1 MAVAGV
7 DPSGEGDSAE
17 GDVLIESAEQLR
29 WRAPELSLV
38 IARRAATF
46 AGEAQD
52 EGLELRANALVVGN
66 LVRLG
71 RHAEAVRPAVTAL
84 GDAESAG
91 RSELAAKLR
100 VDLASSSC
108 TIGIAGAGF
117 AILRAVLDSADASA
131 GVRASALA
139 ESVSCL
145 AHLGRREE
153 LDDALAEADRLFA
166 ADTGLWPDTRRLL
179 RAVLCARTAAY
190 RRRHGDSSGAVVAV
204 SEGLTLLDGLSD
216 QHVEGGQARA
226 RLNLELV
233 CALLDEGDQDPA
245 WRHAE
250 EIVAQPQRATSA
262 AAAGRLM
269 LVAAMRILIPTGQL
283 DQGRAWL
290 GDAARLGERHS
301 LEPLLVDALT
311 ALAHVQELAGE
322 PTAALESLRRARAA
336 EYRHLRAAT
345 EARMMLVE
353 QLRGSVGVP
362 EDAAAI
368 LRAAVRNPAQAHAQG
383 GYQQASEFNLTPAFN
398 LEHEFGERQPARAA
412 RHPGEPASSMTPRT
426 EPRQPEAPRQP
437 ETQRAPE
444 VPCRPE
450 PPRHP
455 APQPGQSPISP
466 APQPA
471 AQQPPSP
478 PSVQP
483 QPAAQSQAQAA
494 QQPVAA
500 PQPDDRDPETGLLST
515 LGLRRKVTEVRADG
529 TPSALTLVRLETPDT
544 GLPADRPDNEHQD
557 QVKDIDPESTDRFS
571 VEEIREF
578 GRRRAGRRRNRV
590 DARAFLSLIS
600 HVRGLAPPRAVL
612 ARTDEGELAVLL
624 PDTTMDQ
631 TEEFVSGLR
640 ESVATTPWLTHDP
653 GQELRVSIAVAQ
665 YTDETSDDRLLGATR
680 EALLAAAREH
690 GYDQP
695 EDHEDDYRVE
705 DSAELAPEHP
715 ALARPTTPE
724 ADYAYLEKYL
734 TLEEAGT
741 LAADPS
747 VTPEMAPAEETHTH
761 AAHGEHEETARAE
774 DEPEPT
780 AEPAA
785 TGEQQTATEEPA
797 ESRRPAFDSI
807 PLASAEPY
815 MSRYESMQPST
826 THRDEPASAQPEPGE
841 PVLGETAPGRTEPEG
856 TGGEEPRRY
865 QGGPVAGRHG
875 TPAPDDEGDSV
886 LAKLGISG
894 RSGGGGR
901 RRAREGD
908 EGFAEEPVNPVE
920 DTIPLMSVPKAPAP
934 DEGPETPEPPNIPT
948 VPSPD
953 LPQPQPEVPLPESDP
968 QPAEPHPAPEASEEE
983 PDTTPARP
991 FRSRRRPRG
1000 DVGLAD
1006 LLAEALVAYQCTTS
1020 ERIGDH
1026 QYDPTSHDSESRSSQ
1041 SG

>member
-1 MAVAGV
+1 VAVARV

-38 IARRAATF
+38 IARRAAAF
-46 AGEAQD
+46 AAETQD
-52 EGLELRANALVVGN
+52 QGLELRANALAVGN

-100 VDLASSSC
+100 VDLASSSRS
-108 TIGIAGAGF
+108 IGIAGAGF
-117 AILRAVLDSADASA
+117 AILRAVLDSADAPA

-190 RRRHGDSSGAVVAV
+190 RRRHGDPSGAVAAV
-204 SEGLTLLDGLSD
+204 SEGLALLDGLSD

-226 RLNLELV
+226 RLTLELV
-233 CALLDEGDQDPA
+233 CALLDDGEQDPA
-245 WRHAE
+245 WRRAE
-250 EIVAQPQRATSA
+250 EIVAEPQRATSA

-269 LVAAMRILIPTGQL
+269 LVAAMRILIPTGRL

-290 GDAARLGERHS
+290 GDAARLGERHG

-353 QLRGSVGVP
+353 QLRGSVRVP
-362 EDAAAI
+362 EDAASI
-368 LRAAVRNPAQAHAQG
+368 LRAAVRNPAQSQG
-383 GYQQASEFNLTPAFN
+383 GYQQASEFNLTSAFN
-398 LEHEFGERQPARAA
+398 LEHEFNPEHEFGQQPPAPAA
-412 RHPGEPASSMTPRT
+412 WRPEEPAPPATPRIESPQPE
-426 EPRQPEAPRQP
+426 EPRPPEA
-437 ETQRAPE
+437 
-444 VPCRPE
+444 
-450 PPRHP
+450 PRHP
-455 APQPGQSPISP
+455 APQPAVSEP

-471 AQQPPSP
+471 PQRPVEAEPPSAP
-478 PSVQP
+478 PVQP
-483 QPAAQSQAQAA
+483 QPVAQAPAQAQPAP
-494 QQPVAA
+494 QPVAA

-529 TPSALTLVRLETPDT
+529 TPTALTLVRLESPDT
-544 GLPADRPDNEHQD
+544 GLPADRPDDESRD
-557 QVKDIDPESTDRFS
+557 EVKNLDPESTDRFS

-578 GRRRAGRRRNRV
+578 GRQRAGRRRNRV
-590 DARAFLSLIS
+590 DARAFLSLVG

-631 TEEFVSGLR
+631 AEEFVAGLR

-695 EDHEDDYRVE
+695 DDYE
-705 DSAELAPEHP
+705 ADYQAEGAPEFEQEYR
-715 ALARPTTPE
+715 ALERPTTPE
-724 ADYAYLEKYL
+724 EDYAYLEQYL
-734 TLEEAGT
+734 SVDELGAAAESLAPSEET
-741 LAADPS
+741 
-747 VTPEMAPAEETHTH
+747 THTH
-761 AAHGEHEETARAE
+761 AAHGEHEKTARAE
-774 DEPEPT
+774 DEPQPT
-780 AEPAA
+780 AEQAAGEHRTPA
-785 TGEQQTATEEPA
+785 EEPA
-797 ESRRPAFDSI
+797 ESRRPAFDYI

-826 THRDEPASAQPEPGE
+826 MHRDEPASAPPDPGDPAVGTTVSGYPEPAE
-841 PVLGETAPGRTEPEG
+841 
-856 TGGEEPRRY
+856 TGGDEPRRHRDS
-865 QGGPVAGRHG
+865 PIAGRHG
-875 TPAPDDEGDSV
+875 TPASDDEGDV

-901 RRAREGD
+901 RRAREG
-908 EGFAEEPVNPVE
+908 EEAFAEEPVNPEE
-920 DTIPLMSVPKAPAP
+920 DTIPLMSVPKAPEP
-934 DEGPETPEPPNIPT
+934 DEVPETPEPPNIPT

-968 QPAEPHPAPEASEEE
+968 QPAEPHTAPEAAEGE
-983 PDTTPARP
+983 PGTTPARP
-991 FRSRRRPRG
+991 FRSRRRQRG

-1006 LLAEALVAYQCTTS
+1006 LLAEALVAYQSTTS
-1020 ERIGDH
+1020 ERIGDR
-1026 QYDPTSHDSESRSSQ
+1026 YDQTSRDSESRSSQ